1 MKTHGV
7 SRGIGKPLTEVEGP
21 ILDTKLNVLFLGDNG
36 VHSVK
41 KIGPGVWTSTML
53 FESKKCAAWSLKLNN
68 ADFEAQRC

>member
-21 ILDTKLNVLFLGDNG
+21 ILDTKLNVLFLGYNG

-41 KIGPGVWTSTML
+41 KSGPGVWTTTML
-53 FESKKCAAWSLKLNN
+53 FESKSVPPGV
-68 ADFEAQRC
+68 